1 MIFQFVD
8 NIFDLYPEALAH
20 PINSI
25 GLSHDLLTKKIKK
38 IWPDYYREY
47 ARSCLRKHFEPYQ
60 SYYYPINTLFGTNH
74 IIAMTIRNNWQ
85 ERLKQDTMR
94 KTILSLI
101 DHCNSKQI
109 MTLAIPIIE
118 NVPQKW
124 IEQEIELAT
133 KNFSNINLKIVYIF
147 ENN

>member
-1 MIFQFVD
+1 
-8 NIFDLYPEALAH
+8 
-20 PINSI
+20 
-25 GLSHDLLTKKIKK
+25 
-38 IWPDYYREY
+38 
-47 ARSCLRKHFEPYQ
+47 
-60 SYYYPINTLFGTNH
+60 LFGTNH

-94 KTILSLI
+94 KTILSLL

-124 IEQEIELAT
+124 MEQEIELAT

>member
-1 MIFQFVD
+1 MIFQIVD

-38 IWPDYYREY
+38 VWPDYYREY

-85 ERLKQDTMR
+85 ERLKRDTMR

-124 IEQEIELAT
+124 LEQEIELAS
-133 KNFSNINLKIVYIF
+133 KNFSNMNLKLVYIF

>member
-94 KTILSLI
+94 KTILSLL

-124 IEQEIELAT
+124 MEQEIELAT
-133 KNFSNINLKIVYIF
+133 KNFPNIKLKIVYIF

>member
-94 KTILSLI
+94 KTILSLL

-124 IEQEIELAT
+124 MEQEIELAT